1 MAGAVFAHAISDDG
15 LLTVR
20 AGSWASA
27 WTIPACP
34 IRRPPTVSLSTT
46 DCGNDV
52 STSADT
58 SIAITVN
65 GEERT
70 VPSGYPLTSLLED
83 AEVDPDEVRGVA
95 VALNESVVR
104 RQDWGDV
111 TLADGDT
118 VEIVTAQQ
126 GG

>member
-1 MAGAVFAHAISDDG
+1 MGVGVDHPGAPH
-15 LLTVR
+15 
-20 AGSWASA
+20 
-27 WTIPACP
+27 PAT
-34 IRRPPTVSLSTT
+34 PTVSLSTT

-52 STSADT
+52 STSADP

-111 TLADGDT
+111 TLAEGDT